1 MHTTPL
7 DADSSF
13 LTDAYIMKGLSGL
26 KGSARLEITVYGGKL
41 RNEYFI

>member
-13 LTDAYIMKGLSGL
+13 LTDAYIMKGLSGFIRME
-26 KGSARLEITVYGGKL
+26 GFSQIRNYGVW
-41 RNEYFI
+41 R